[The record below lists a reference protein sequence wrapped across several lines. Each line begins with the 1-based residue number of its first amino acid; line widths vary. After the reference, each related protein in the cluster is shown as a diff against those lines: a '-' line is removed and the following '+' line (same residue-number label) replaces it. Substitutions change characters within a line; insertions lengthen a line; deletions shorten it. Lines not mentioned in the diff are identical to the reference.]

1 MTKDR
6 LAALKAAQGDDD
18 DEDEPFAMEIPEG
31 YMSEFFQ
38 EVEEV
43 REQVEGI
50 QAKVDRI
57 RKIHSDLLTSPFEAE
72 KKRRER
78 EDIMQ
83 EIKRNCNKVRMKLKT
98 MEHKI
103 EEDER
108 VDNGSADLRIKKSQH
123 SMLFRKFVD
132 VMNDYNGAL
141 TDYSDRAKKRLKDQ
155 LIDTGKE
162 VTDNEVED
170 LLSKGT
176 TSAYTSDIIVDAKI
190 NKEMLQE
197 IESRH
202 EDLMKLENSI
212 RELHDMFMD
221 MAMLIENQG
230 EMIDRIEYHV
240 EHAKDYVARATEDMR
255 KAKAYQD
262 KARKKKL
269 MMLGCGIVVASV
281 LIFSLLGTFGL

>member
-6 LAALKAAQGDDD
+6 LAALIAAQGDDD
-18 DEDEPFAMEIPEG
+18 DEAEPFAVEIPEG

-50 QAKVDRI
+50 QEKVDRI
-57 RKIHSDLLTSPFEAE
+57 KKIHSDLLTSPFEAE
-72 KKRRER
+72 KKRAER

-83 EIKRNCNKVRMKLKT
+83 EIKRTCNKIRMKLKAI
-98 MEHKI
+98 ERKI
-103 EEDER
+103 EDDER

-132 VMNDYNGAL
+132 VMNDYNAAL
-141 TDYSDRAKKRLKDQ
+141 NDYSDRAKKRLKDQ
-155 LIDTGKE
+155 LNDTGKE
-162 VTDNEVED
+162 VTDEEVD
-170 LLSKGT
+170 KLIHNGT
-176 TSAYTSDIIVDAKI
+176 TSGYNSDIIVDAKI

-202 EDLMKLENSI
+202 EDLMRLETSI

-269 MMLGCGIVVASV
+269 MMLACGVVVGSV